1 MAAEVAAGP
10 PKPQAPP
17 APSPKK
23 SAGRLKTWMQGHVVE
38 LASLAVAIIVG
49 LFLVSK
55 SKAGGGGIGLPSSL
69 GGGSGGSGNP
79 LGSTAAVPDPGVPPV
94 APVPA
99 AGLPAGVAAAVAA
112 VATAPAAVAASP
124 APFFTPVISALK
136 RVTGYV
142 APAAAAYVP
151 AAPAAPAHFP
161 SYAEWVNQ
169 AYGGARPDLLSAIQG
184 GRWADLAGQYAK
196 ESGAPVLSTLD
207 TLTKV
212 GLVNHPMVQPKPGNF
227 YTKPLLQWKPI
238 YRAPIG
244 YAEPAITPSGD
255 VGQIARRSGPS

>member
-1 MAAEVAAGP
+1 MAAEVVAGP
-10 PKPQAPP
+10 PKPEVPP
-17 APSPKK
+17 KPSPKK

-79 LGSTAAVPDPGVPPV
+79 LGSTAAVPDPGVPPILP
-94 APVPA
+94 APA
-99 AGLPAGVAAAVAA
+99 AVPAAAVAT
-112 VATAPAAVAASP
+112 V
-124 APFFTPVISALK
+124 
-136 RVTGYV
+136 
-142 APAAAAYVP
+142 PAAAAATVLAAVKNVTGPNGIFYKYG
-151 AAPAAPAHFP
+151 AAPADPAP
-161 SYAEWVNQ
+161 
-169 AYGGARPDLLSAIQG
+169 
-184 GRWADLAGQYAK
+184 
-196 ESGAPVLSTLD
+196 APVLSTLD
-207 TLTKV
+207 TLPKP
-212 GLVNHPMVQPKPGNF
+212 GLVNHPMVQQPKPGNF